1 MLTALHGADGRVRTC
16 DLLVT
21 NELLYQAELHRHIV
35 CYISKVLH
43 VFLCIRRMSCST
55 VNNSE
60 LHRHTIIIPHFSNY
74 CIIFYMMENQSERV
88 KQAIAVATKAHEGQ
102 FRKTGEPYIIH
113 PLAVMKILVEWGMDE
128 DTIIAGVLHDTVEDT
143 DLTLCDIRNQFGE
156 SVAFLVDGVTKLSTA
171 RNGMRDIDTYL
182 PATKD
187 NFLRLMI
194 ALGDD
199 IRVLIIKL
207 ADRLH
212 NLRTLSALP
221 PDKQRKIAKESL
233 EVFAPLADR
242 LNMGLLRV
250 EMADLA
256 FRYLDPKRFDELKSI
271 IEKHNKS
278 AEKSLKKIQSEVSAL
293 LKKEQIKAT
302 ISGRVKSVYSLHKKL
317 AKHNQNINEIYDIT
331 ALRIIVD
338 DVTNCY
344 LVLGLI
350 HSLYIPMNGRIKDYI
365 AMPKQNGYQSLHTTV
380 ITKDKQIVEFQ
391 IRTKEMHEYAERGL
405 AASFYYN
412 EQKLTENYKNGKIE
426 HLPTNLLWIT
436 ELQMTAARLR
446 EGKKVD
452 LKKLKLNLFADKI
465 FVYTPKGDIID
476 LPRGAL
482 PLDFAYRLHSEIGDH
497 VVGVK
502 INGKMSNLSKRLE
515 HGDVVEILTSKK
527 QLPKTSW
534 LDKIITSH
542 ARSKI
547 THRLNRPKGDETKKK
562 RKPRKAP

>member
-1 MLTALHGADGRVRTC
+1 MPTH
-16 DLLVT
+16 
-21 NELLYQAELHRHIV
+21 
-35 CYISKVLH
+35 SKVD
-43 VFLCIRRMSCST
+43 T
-55 VNNSE
+55 
-60 LHRHTIIIPHFSNY
+60 
-74 CIIFYMMENQSERV
+74 ERI
-88 KQAIAVATKAHEGQ
+88 KHAVAVAKDAHDGQ
-102 FRKTGEPYIIH
+102 YRKTGEPYIVH
-113 PLAVMKILVEWGMDE
+113 PLAVKKILEEWGMDE
-128 DTIIAGVLHDTVEDT
+128 DTIIAGILHDTVEDT
-143 DLTLCDIRNQFGE
+143 SLTLEDIRKEFGE

-182 PATKD
+182 PTTKD

-194 ALGDD
+194 ALGSD

-221 PDKQRKIAKESL
+221 PDKQKKIAKETL

-242 LNMGLLRV
+242 LNMGILRV
-250 EMADLA
+250 ELADLS
-256 FRYLDPKRFDELKSI
+256 FKYVDPRRFEELTKL
-271 IEKHNKS
+271 IEKYNKS
-278 AEKSLKKIQSEVSAL
+278 AEKSLKKIESEISTAL
-293 LKKEQIKAT
+293 KEEKIKFE

-317 AKHNQNINEIYDIT
+317 AKHNQNINEIYDLT
-331 ALRIIVD
+331 ALRIIVND
-338 DVTNCY
+338 ITDCY
-344 LVLGLI
+344 LVLGII
-350 HSLYIPMNGRIKDYI
+350 HSLYTPMNGRIKDYI

-380 ITKDKQIVEFQ
+380 ITKDKRIVEFQ
-391 IRTKEMHEYAERGL
+391 IRTREMHEYAERGL

-412 EQKLTENYKNGKIE
+412 EQKLTENYKKGKIE

-476 LPRGAL
+476 LPKGAL

-502 INGKMSNLSKRLE
+502 INGKMSNLNKKLE
-515 HGDVVEILTSKK
+515 QGDIVEILTSKN
-527 QLPKTSW
+527 QTPKSTW
-534 LDKIITSH
+534 LDKIFTPH
-542 ARSKI
+542 ARAKLMRALKISARTAAGESVEHSKK
-547 THRLNRPKGDETKKK
+547 R
-562 RKPRKAP
+562 RKPRKNN

>member
-1 MLTALHGADGRVRTC
+1 MKKD
-16 DLLVT
+16 
-21 NELLYQAELHRHIV
+21 
-35 CYISKVLH
+35 
-43 VFLCIRRMSCST
+43 
-55 VNNSE
+55 
-60 LHRHTIIIPHFSNY
+60 
-74 CIIFYMMENQSERV
+74 SERV
-88 KQAIAVATKAHEGQ
+88 AKAVTIARKAHEGQ
-102 FRKTGEPYIIH
+102 FRKTGEPYITH
-113 PLAVMKILVEWGMDE
+113 PLAVKKILEEWGMDE
-128 DTIIAGVLHDTVEDT
+128 DTIIAGILHDTVEDT
-143 DLTLCDIRNQFGE
+143 GLTLGDIKKEFGE

-171 RNGMRDIDTYL
+171 RNGMRDIDSYL
-182 PATKD
+182 PETKD

-221 PDKQRKIAKESL
+221 PDKQKKIAKETL

-250 EMADLA
+250 ELADLA
-256 FRYLDPKRFDELKSI
+256 FKYVDPRRYEELKTL

-278 AEKSLKKIQSEVSAL
+278 AAKSLKRIEEEISEA
-293 LKKEQIKAT
+293 LKKEKIHFEL
-302 ISGRVKSVYSLHKKL
+302 SGRVKSVYSLHKKL
-317 AKHNQNINEIYDIT
+317 AKHNQNMGEIYDLT
-331 ALRIIVD
+331 ALRVIVD
-338 DVTNCY
+338 DITDCY
-344 LVLGLI
+344 LTLGI
-350 HSLYIPMNGRIKDYI
+350 VHSLYKPMGGRIKDYI

-380 ITKDKQIVEFQ
+380 ITKDKHIVEFQ
-391 IRTKEMHEYAERGL
+391 IRTHEMHEYAERGL

-412 EQKLTENYKNGKIE
+412 EQKLTENYKKGKIE

-436 ELQMTAARLR
+436 ELQMTAAKLR

-476 LPRGAL
+476 LPKGSL

-502 INGKMSNLSKRLE
+502 INGKMSNLNKKLE
-515 HGDVVEILTSKK
+515 QGDVVEILTSKN
-527 QLPKTSW
+527 QTPKTSW
-534 LDKIITSH
+534 LDRIITPH
-542 ARSKI
+542 ARTKLLRALRISSAY
-547 THRLNRPKGDETKKK
+547 ETEKAIPPLKKK
-562 RKPRKAP
+562 

>member
-1 MLTALHGADGRVRTC
+1 
-16 DLLVT
+16 
-21 NELLYQAELHRHIV
+21 
-35 CYISKVLH
+35 
-43 VFLCIRRMSCST
+43 
-55 VNNSE
+55 
-60 LHRHTIIIPHFSNY
+60 
-74 CIIFYMMENQSERV
+74 MEPKPQESDRI
-88 KQAIAVATKAHEGQ
+88 KRAVEMATKAHEGQ
-102 FRKTGEPYIIH
+102 FRKTGEPYIVH
-113 PLAVMKILVEWGMDE
+113 PLAVKKILEEWGMDE
-128 DTIIAGVLHDTVEDT
+128 DTVIAGVLHDTVEDT
-143 DLTLCDIRNQFGE
+143 ILTLNDIKQEFGE

-221 PDKQRKIAKESL
+221 PDKQKKIAKESL

-250 EMADLA
+250 EMADLS
-256 FRYLDPKRFDELKSI
+256 FKYVDPKRFAELKDLI
-271 IEKHNKS
+271 DKYNKS
-278 AEKSLKKIQSEVSAL
+278 AEKSLQKIEKEVSTA
-293 LKKEQIKAT
+293 LKKEKINFAL
-302 ISGRVKSVYSLHKKL
+302 SGRVKSVYSLHKKL
-317 AKHNQNINEIYDIT
+317 AKHNQNINEIYDLT

-338 DVTNCY
+338 DITDCY
-344 LVLGLI
+344 LTLGII
-350 HSLYIPMNGRIKDYI
+350 HSLYRPMAGRIKDYI

-380 ITKDKQIVEFQ
+380 ITQDKRIVEFQ

-412 EQKLTENYKNGKIE
+412 EQKLTENYKKGKIE

-436 ELQMTAARLR
+436 ELQMTAAKLR

-476 LPRGAL
+476 LPKGAL

-502 INGKMSNLSKRLE
+502 INGKMSNLNKKLE
-515 HGDVVEILTSKK
+515 HGDVVEILTNKNQTPK
-527 QLPKTSW
+527 QSW
-534 LDKIITSH
+534 LDKIFTSH
-542 ARSKI
+542 ARSKLL
-547 THRLNRPKGDETKKK
+547 RALRPNPNSEFKKK
-562 RKPRKAP
+562 RKPRKQ

>member
-1 MLTALHGADGRVRTC
+1 METK
-16 DLLVT
+16 
-21 NELLYQAELHRHIV
+21 
-35 CYISKVLH
+35 SKD
-43 VFLCIRRMSCST
+43 SD
-55 VNNSE
+55 
-60 LHRHTIIIPHFSNY
+60 
-74 CIIFYMMENQSERV
+74 RV
-88 KQAIAVATKAHEGQ
+88 KKAVEMATKAHEGQ

-113 PLAVMKILVEWGMDE
+113 PLAVKKILEEWGMDE
-128 DTIIAGVLHDTVEDT
+128 DTIIAGILHDTVEDT
-143 DLTLCDIRNQFGE
+143 KLTLNDIKKEFGA

-221 PDKQRKIAKESL
+221 PDKQKKIAKESL

-250 EMADLA
+250 EMADLS
-256 FRYLDPKRFDELKSI
+256 FKYVDPKRFDELKTLI
-271 IEKHNKS
+271 DKYNKS
-278 AEKSLKKIQSEVSAL
+278 AEKSLQKIEQEITAA
-293 LKKEQIKAT
+293 LKKEKIDFQL
-302 ISGRVKSVYSLHKKL
+302 SGRVKSVYSLHKKL
-317 AKHNQNINEIYDIT
+317 AKHNQNINEIYDLI
-331 ALRIIVD
+331 ALRIIVE
-338 DVTNCY
+338 DVTTCY
-344 LVLGLI
+344 LVLGII
-350 HSLYIPMNGRIKDYI
+350 HSLYIPMEGRIKDYI

-380 ITKDKQIVEFQ
+380 ITKDKRIVEFQ
-391 IRTKEMHEYAERGL
+391 IRTKEMHEYADRGL

-412 EQKLTENYKNGKIE
+412 EQKLTENYKKGKIE

-436 ELQMTAARLR
+436 ELQTTAARLR

-476 LPRGAL
+476 LPKGAL

-502 INGKMSNLSKRLE
+502 INGKMANLGRKLE
-515 HGDVVEILTSKK
+515 HGDVVEILTSKNQIPK
-527 QLPKTSW
+527 QSW

-547 THRLNRPKGDETKKK
+547 MHRLNRNNKSETPKKK
-562 RKPRKAP
+562 RKPRKA

>member
-1 MLTALHGADGRVRTC
+1 MSTH
-16 DLLVT
+16 
-21 NELLYQAELHRHIV
+21 
-35 CYISKVLH
+35 SKVD
-43 VFLCIRRMSCST
+43 T
-55 VNNSE
+55 
-60 LHRHTIIIPHFSNY
+60 
-74 CIIFYMMENQSERV
+74 ERI
-88 KQAIAVATKAHEGQ
+88 KHAVAVAKDAHDGQ
-102 FRKTGEPYIIH
+102 YRKTGEPYIVH
-113 PLAVMKILVEWGMDE
+113 PLAVKKILEEWGMDE
-128 DTIIAGVLHDTVEDT
+128 DTIIAGILHDTVEDT
-143 DLTLCDIRNQFGE
+143 SLTLEDIRKEFGE

-182 PATKD
+182 PTTRD

-194 ALGDD
+194 ALGSD

-221 PDKQRKIAKESL
+221 PDKQKKIAKETL

-242 LNMGLLRV
+242 LNMGILRV
-250 EMADLA
+250 ELADLS
-256 FRYLDPKRFDELKSI
+256 FKYVDPRRFEELTKL
-271 IEKHNKS
+271 IEKYNKS
-278 AEKSLKKIQSEVSAL
+278 AEKSLKKIESEISTAL
-293 LKKEQIKAT
+293 KEEKIKFE

-317 AKHNQNINEIYDIT
+317 AKHNQNINEIYDLT
-331 ALRIIVD
+331 ALRIIVND
-338 DVTNCY
+338 ITDCY
-344 LVLGLI
+344 LVLGII
-350 HSLYIPMNGRIKDYI
+350 HSLYTPMNGRIKDYI

-380 ITKDKQIVEFQ
+380 ITKDKRIVEFQ
-391 IRTKEMHEYAERGL
+391 IRTREMHEYAERGL

-412 EQKLTENYKNGKIE
+412 EQKLTENYKKGKIE

-476 LPRGAL
+476 LPKGAL

-502 INGKMSNLSKRLE
+502 INGKMSNLNKKLE
-515 HGDVVEILTSKK
+515 QGDIVEILTSKN
-527 QLPKTSW
+527 QTPKSTW
-534 LDKIITSH
+534 LDKIFTPH
-542 ARSKI
+542 ARAKLMRALKISARTAAGESVEHSKK
-547 THRLNRPKGDETKKK
+547 R
-562 RKPRKAP
+562 RKPRKNN

>member
-1 MLTALHGADGRVRTC
+1 MKDHNTSRIEH
-16 DLLVT
+16 
-21 NELLYQAELHRHIV
+21 
-35 CYISKVLH
+35 
-43 VFLCIRRMSCST
+43 
-55 VNNSE
+55 
-60 LHRHTIIIPHFSNY
+60 
-74 CIIFYMMENQSERV
+74 
-88 KQAIAVATKAHEGQ
+88 AVEVAKKAHEGQ
-102 FRKTGEPYIIH
+102 FRRTGEPYIVH
-113 PLAVMKILVEWGMDE
+113 PLAVKKILEEWDMDE
-128 DTIIAGVLHDTVEDT
+128 DTIIAGILHDTLEDT
-143 DLTLCDIRNQFGE
+143 PLTLNDIKKEFGE

-171 RNGMRDIDTYL
+171 RTGMRDIDTYL
-182 PATKD
+182 PETKD

-221 PDKQRKIAKESL
+221 PDKQQKIAKETL

-250 EMADLA
+250 ELADLS
-256 FRYLDPKRFDELKSI
+256 FKYVNPRRYEELRSL

-278 AEKSLKKIQSEVSAL
+278 AAKSLQKIEAEISAA
-293 LKKEQIKAT
+293 LKKEKINFT

-317 AKHNQNINEIYDIT
+317 AKHNQNMGEIYDLT
-331 ALRIIVD
+331 ALRVIVD
-338 DVTNCY
+338 DITDCY
-344 LVLGLI
+344 LTLGVI
-350 HSLYIPMNGRIKDYI
+350 HSLYTPMSGRIKDYI

-380 ITKDKQIVEFQ
+380 ITKDKHIVEFQ
-391 IRTKEMHEYAERGL
+391 IRTKEMHAYAERGL

-412 EQKLTENYKNGKIE
+412 EQKLTENYKKGKIE

-436 ELQMTAARLR
+436 ELQTTAAKLR

-476 LPRGAL
+476 LPTGAM

-502 INGKMSNLSKRLE
+502 INGKMSNLNKKLE
-515 HGDVVEILTSKK
+515 QGDVVEILTSKN
-527 QLPKTSW
+527 QTPKTSW
-534 LDKIITSH
+534 LDRIITPH
-542 ARSKI
+542 ARTKLLRALRIKSDKEKEVPI
-547 THRLNRPKGDETKKK
+547 PPLKKK
-562 RKPRKAP
+562 

>member
-1 MLTALHGADGRVRTC
+1 MTP
-16 DLLVT
+16 
-21 NELLYQAELHRHIV
+21 
-35 CYISKVLH
+35 K
-43 VFLCIRRMSCST
+43 
-55 VNNSE
+55 
-60 LHRHTIIIPHFSNY
+60 IPDP
-74 CIIFYMMENQSERV
+74 SERL
-88 KQAIAVATKAHEGQ
+88 QHAIEFTKKAHEGQ

-113 PLAVMKILVEWGMDE
+113 PLAVKKILEEWGMDE
-128 DTIIAGVLHDTVEDT
+128 DTLIAGVLHDTIEDT
-143 DLTLCDIRNQFGE
+143 SITLDDIKNEFGE

-194 ALGDD
+194 ALGSD

-221 PDKQRKIAKESL
+221 PDKQKKIAKETL

-250 EMADLA
+250 ELADLA
-256 FRYLDPKRFDELKSI
+256 FKYVDPKRFDELKSL
-271 IEKHNKS
+271 IEKYNKQ
-278 AEKSLKKIQSEVSAL
+278 AEKSLKRIEEEVSEAL
-293 LKKEQIKAT
+293 RNEKIEFRLV
-302 ISGRVKSVYSLHKKL
+302 GRVKSAYSLHKKL
-317 AKHNQNINEIYDIT
+317 AKHNQNMGEIYNLT
-331 ALRIIVD
+331 ALRVIVD

-344 LVLGLI
+344 LTLGII
-350 HSLYIPMNGRIKDYI
+350 HSLYTPMGGRIKDYI
-365 AMPKQNGYQSLHTTV
+365 AKPKQNGYQSIHTTV
-380 ITKDKQIVEFQ
+380 ITKDKRIIEFQ

-412 EQKLTENYKNGKIE
+412 EQKVTENYKKGKIE

-436 ELQMTAARLR
+436 ELQTTAARLR

-465 FVYTPKGDIID
+465 FVYTPKGDILD
-476 LPRGAL
+476 LPKGAL
-482 PLDFAYRLHSEIGDH
+482 PLDFAYKLHSEIGDH

-502 INGKMSNLSKRLE
+502 VNGKMSNLNKKLE
-515 HGDVVEILTSKK
+515 QGDIVEILTSKN
-527 QLPKTSW
+527 QTPKNSW
-534 LDKIITSH
+534 FDKIFTPH
-542 ARSKI
+542 ARAKL
-547 THRLNRPKGDETKKK
+547 THRLNILAKPTSEPAKLKKK
-562 RKPRKAP
+562 RKPRKM